1 MSWCY
6 KLDFGYRESRLGG
19 EWAAEGRIL
28 GQNIHACVGMSGKSV
43 TRWPT
48 GRGAL
53 PAHYRD
59 NGEVG
64 VPVSDLWLPARPGW
78 ALCRL
83 RRRRCRSD

>member
-1 MSWCY
+1 MPD
-6 KLDFGYRESRLGG
+6 LRGDEREERD
-19 EWAAEGRIL
+19 AVAD
-28 GQNIHACVGMSGKSV
+28 GQ
-43 TRWPT
+43 
-48 GRGAL
+48 GAL

-59 NGEVG
+59 DGEVG